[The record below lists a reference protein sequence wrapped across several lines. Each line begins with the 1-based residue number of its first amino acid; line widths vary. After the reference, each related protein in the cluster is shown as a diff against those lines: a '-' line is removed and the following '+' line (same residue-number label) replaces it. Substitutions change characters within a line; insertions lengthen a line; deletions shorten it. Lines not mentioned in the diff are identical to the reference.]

1 MFLPLERLPLSG
13 YEPLRPLSSPQ
24 DCFDKDTRYGAAT
37 TRRFCPIKAS
47 FQGAGEMTGIL
58 ENPPGV
64 GHNDPASEG
73 AEKEN
78 QHWDRWAKKR
88 TFVRALEGTYS
99 HLYKSLIDQPR
110 VFSSKDVPWKGGPG
124 HYGKSVISPQAV
136 NITQSIE
143 SHIEAY
149 APMASGQKH
158 GHLNSAVFYV
168 LKGRGHDV
176 HDGRHIPWKA
186 GDVMLVENA
195 CVHQHFN
202 DSKDEEAIL
211 LVFKAKPLFLFMHL
225 LFQKIVEWPSKIP
238 PKGAE
243 DYKPPSD
250 L

>member
-1 MFLPLERLPLSG
+1 MPFAGVSRFG
-13 YEPLRPLSSPQ
+13 ALSSPL
-24 DCFDKDTRYGAAT
+24 DCFDKDAQYAASN
-37 TRRFCPIKAS
+37 FA
-47 FQGAGEMTGIL
+47 AGNKRMTGIL
-58 ENPPGV
+58 ENPPGP
-64 GHNDPASEG
+64 GHNQPTTEG

-99 HLYKSLIDQPR
+99 HLYKQLVDQPR
-110 VFSSKDVPWKGGPG
+110 VFSS
-124 HYGKSVISPQAV
+124 QAV

-149 APMASGQKH
+149 APGASGQKH

-168 LKGRGHDV
+168 LKGHGHDV

-202 DSKDEEAIL
+202 DSKNEKAIP
-211 LVFKAKPLFLFMHL
+211 LVSKAKPLFFFLTFRSR
-225 LFQKIVEWPSKIP
+225 KSSN
-238 PKGAE
+238 G
-243 DYKPPSD
+243 
-250 L
+250 